1 MKATGDKEKK
11 MKVFCN
17 GSDFADALNKV
28 AKALPVKK
36 TQPILEGIKLSAFGD
51 EMTIVAT
58 DDNFTIIKKIKADV
72 QMEGEILVP
81 GKIVTELSRKLV
93 AENSIELS
101 DVSDDNLTIRYCDSC
116 TFLKM
121 LNIVE
126 YPTIGEEEYEN
137 KITMLQ
143 KDFRDMINKTI
154 FATSTDG
161 GREIYKGCLL
171 EIEGNNARLVA
182 LDGYRL
188 AICTK
193 ELPMQY
199 QDNSIIIPAKSLQEI
214 AKLLDED
221 EEIVNIAFSNNSV
234 MVDIGHTKVKSKLLA
249 GSFIK
254 YRDTFPKSFETYVT
268 VDRKV
273 LEDAIDRASILSR
286 YNKYNNLKLEI
297 KEGVMIINSVS
308 ESGESKEKINVFTKG
323 KDMKIGFNAK
333 YLSDCLKYVNNEF
346 VLFKLSSPTSAA
358 VFTPVEGEDFT
369 YIIVPIR

>member
-1 MKATGDKEKK
+1 

-36 TQPILEGIKLSAFGD
+36 TQPILEGIKISAFGD

-72 QMEGEILVP
+72 QMEGEVLVP
-81 GKIVTELSRKLV
+81 GKIVSELSRKLV

-101 DVSDDNLTIRYCDSC
+101 DVSDDNLTIRYCDSS

-121 LNIVE
+121 LNIIE
-126 YPTIGEEEYEN
+126 YPTISEEDYEN

-171 EIEGNNARLVA
+171 EIEGSNARLVA

-199 QDNSIIIPAKSLQEI
+199 QENSIIIPAKSLQEI
-214 AKLLDED
+214 AKLLDDD
-221 EEIVNIAFSNNSV
+221 EGIVNIAFSNNSV

-268 VDRKV
+268 VDRKI

-333 YLSDCLKYVNNEF
+333 YLSDCLKYINNEF

>member
-1 MKATGDKEKK
+1 MKL
-11 MKVFCN
+11 FCN
-17 GSDFADALNKV
+17 GADLSDALTKV
-28 AKALPVKK
+28 SKALPIKK
-36 TQPILEGIKLSAFGD
+36 TQPILEGVKLCAYGD
-51 EMTIVAT
+51 EMTVVAT

-72 QMEGEILVP
+72 QMEGEVLVP
-81 GKIVTELSRKLV
+81 GKLACDLIRKLV
-93 AENSIELS
+93 DESNIELS
-101 DVSDDNLTIRYCDSC
+101 DISGDNLTLKYTDS
-116 TFLKM
+116 FSY
-121 LNIVE
+121 LNLMNIIE
-126 YPTIGEEEYEN
+126 YPTIIENEYEN

-154 FATSTDG
+154 FATSSDG

-171 EIEGNNARLVA
+171 EIEGNVARLVA

-221 EEIVNIAFSNNSV
+221 EEIVNIEFSNNSV
-234 MVDIGHTKVKSKLLA
+234 MVDIGHTKVKSKLLS
-249 GSFIK
+249 GNFIK

-268 VDRKV
+268 VDRKM
-273 LEDAIDRASILSR
+273 LENAIDRASVLSR

-297 KEGVMIINSVS
+297 KEGMMIINSIS
-308 ESGESKEKINVFTKG
+308 ELGESKEKINVFTKG
-323 KDMKIGFNAK
+323 KDIKIGFNAK
-333 YLSDCLKYVNNEF
+333 YLSDCLKYINNEF

>member
-1 MKATGDKEKK
+1 